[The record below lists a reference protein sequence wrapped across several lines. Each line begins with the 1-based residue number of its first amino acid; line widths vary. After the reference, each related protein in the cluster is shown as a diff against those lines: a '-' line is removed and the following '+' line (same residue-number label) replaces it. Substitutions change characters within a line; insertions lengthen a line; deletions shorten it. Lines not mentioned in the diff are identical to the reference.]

1 MIRRMLLA
9 CCCAFLT
16 AAAPSVANSH
26 APITLVINGDRV
38 AVAPSITIVG
48 STIFVPLRKILD
60 IFGLPFDLHGK
71 NVTTQ
76 VGSSVVTVTIG
87 SDIARVDDR
96 IVRLNSPV
104 REIGGAAY
112 VPLRFITDVL
122 GAQATYD
129 SKLRAV
135 NVSADRI
142 GITGSGLV
150 RRDGRLVATGTVS
163 AIDLL
168 TDPPTVTLVNNG
180 VAHTFPMSS
189 DVTVTAQDVVLNV
202 RTPGELAS
210 IHPGDFARIALGRD
224 GLAQYVTDAFGSRAG
239 RIIAI
244 GSGLMLL
251 DDGEMIRPVRGTT
264 ISLNGNVVGIDAL
277 HPGDQVVV
285 RYNVE
290 SGETREILASRSIG
304 EVPQSNS
311 TVKILSVST
320 DAQRPL
326 RAGEILRVTMQG
338 TPGGQAWFDIGP
350 FVQHVPLVESGSG
363 TYSGTY
369 TIKAGSNFTD
379 VPIIAH
385 LQRASGDTAT
395 AEASDHLS
403 AATSPPAISSFGPRD
418 GANVTS
424 RRPAIFATFAT
435 SAVAV
440 SPSSVMLRINGHDVT
455 ASCIRTHRFISYL
468 PSVNYPLGVVT
479 VEVRAT
485 DFAGNATDF
494 TWHFRITRG

>member
-1 MIRRMLLA
+1 MIRRILLA

-16 AAAPSVANSH
+16 AAVSPAGNPH
-26 APITLVINGDRV
+26 APIILVINGDRV
-38 AVAPSITIVG
+38 AVAPPIEIVG

-71 NVTTQ
+71 QVTTQ

-87 SDIARVDDR
+87 SDVARVDDR

-104 REIGGAAY
+104 REIRNAAY
-112 VPLRFITDVL
+112 VPLRFVTDVL
-122 GAQATYD
+122 GAQANYD
-129 SKLRAV
+129 NKLRAV
-135 NVSADRI
+135 NVSADHI

-163 AIDLL
+163 AVDLL

-180 VAHTFPMSS
+180 VAHTFPISA

-210 IHPGDFARIALGRD
+210 IHPGDFARVALGRD
-224 GLAQYVTDAFGSRAG
+224 GRAQYVTDAFGSRAG
-239 RIIAI
+239 RIIAV
-244 GSGLMLL
+244 GSGLVLL

-277 HPGDQVVV
+277 HPDDRVVV

-290 SGETREILASRSIG
+290 SGETREILASRSILASSQ
-304 EVPQSNS
+304 VSS
-311 TVKILSVST
+311 TAKILSVAT

-326 RAGEILRVTMQG
+326 RAGEVLHVTMQG
-338 TPGGQAWFDIGP
+338 TPGAQAWFDIGP
-350 FVQHVPLVESGSG
+350 FVQHVALNASASGAYAGS
-363 TYSGTY
+363 Y

-379 VPIIAH
+379 VPIIGH
-385 LQRASGDTAT
+385 LMLPNGDKAT
-395 AEASDHLS
+395 AEARDHLS

-418 GANVTS
+418 GAVVNS

-455 ASCIRTHRFISYL
+455 ASCIRTNRFISYL
-468 PSVNYPLGVVT
+468 PSVNYPLGMVT

-485 DFAGNATDF
+485 DLAGNATDF